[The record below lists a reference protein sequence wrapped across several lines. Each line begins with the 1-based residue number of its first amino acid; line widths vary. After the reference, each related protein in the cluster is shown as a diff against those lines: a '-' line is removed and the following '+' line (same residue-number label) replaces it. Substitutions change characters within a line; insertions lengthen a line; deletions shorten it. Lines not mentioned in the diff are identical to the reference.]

1 MKIVAAGNSKNLR
14 KEDVPQ
20 PFIAIISE
28 VRVQTFEKTARS
40 PPREDKDMLHFADP
54 SIKPLGLNVTN
65 KRVLVTAY
73 GDESDNW
80 RGQPV
85 EIYVDPNVT
94 NSRGEIVGGIR
105 LRIPAA
111 IGAAPAPAPK
121 TAQAPRPMPALQAPR
136 NAAEVTRTAAEVAQT
151 IEGMNHAQDQDNLEE
166 WRSCGMAI
174 AGITQAQKEA
184 MEAALDQAQERL
196 AIAEAPAAPPPPGV
210 GSDEPPRITNR
221 SHDAAS
227 FRCWHPSPI

>member
-14 KEDVPQ
+14 KEDVPH

-40 PPREDKDMLHFADP
+40 PREDKDMLHFADP
-54 SIKPLGLNVTN
+54 SIKPMGLNVTN
-65 KRVLVTAY
+65 KRILVAAY

-105 LRIPAA
+105 LRIPRTAAA
-111 IGAAPAPAPK
+111 IGTSAAPMPTAAP
-121 TAQAPRPMPALQAPR
+121 APRPMPALQAPR
-136 NAAEVTRTAAEVAQT
+136 NTAEVTRTAAEVAQT
-151 IEGMNHAQDQDNLEE
+151 IEGLNHAQDQENLEE
-166 WRSCGMAI
+166 WRSWGMAI
-174 AGITQAQKEA
+174 AGTTQAQRDA
-184 MEAALDQAQERL
+184 IEAAFDRAQERL
-196 AIAEAPAAPPPPGV
+196 AIAEAPAAPRRPAQARG
-210 GSDEPPRITNR
+210 
-221 SHDAAS
+221 
-227 FRCWHPSPI
+227 

>member
-1 MKIVAAGNSKNLR
+1 MKISAISNSKNLR

-20 PFIAIISE
+20 PFIAIISD

-40 PPREDKDMLHFADP
+40 PREDKDMLHFADP
-54 SIKPLGLNVTN
+54 KVKPLGLNVTN
-65 KRVLVTAY
+65 KRILVAAY

-111 IGAAPAPAPK
+111 ANLTNAPAFAPK
-121 TAQAPRPMPALQAPR
+121 AAQAPRPMPKLQAPR
-136 NAAEVTRTAAEVAQT
+136 SAAEVARTAAEVAQA

-166 WRSCGMAI
+166 WRTWGMAI
-174 AGITQAQKEA
+174 VGTTQAQQQA
-184 MEAALDQAQERL
+184 MEAASDHAQERL
-196 AIAEAPAAPPPPGV
+196 
-210 GSDEPPRITNR
+210 SL
-221 SHDAAS
+221 AAS
-227 FRCWHPSPI
+227 PIMPRRPAPMGA

>member
-1 MKIVAAGNSKNLR
+1 MKIVATGNSKNLR

-40 PPREDKDMLHFADP
+40 PREDKDMLHFADP
-54 SIKPLGLNVTN
+54 NVKPLGLNVTN

-105 LRIPAA
+105 LRIPTAA
-111 IGAAPAPAPK
+111 AVGTVPAPAPK
-121 TAQAPRPMPALQAPR
+121 AAHAPRPMPALQAPR
-136 NAAEVTRTAAEVAQT
+136 NAAEVARTATEVVQT
-151 IEGMNHAQDQDNLEE
+151 IDGMNHAQDQDNLEE
-166 WRSCGMAI
+166 WRSWGTAI
-174 AGITQAQKEA
+174 AGATPAHRDA
-184 MEAALDQAQERL
+184 MDAAFDQAQERL
-196 AIAEAPAAPPPPGV
+196 AIAEAPAAP
-210 GSDEPPRITNR
+210 R
-221 SHDAAS
+221 
-227 FRCWHPSPI
+227 HPAQTRG

>member
-1 MKIVAAGNSKNLR
+1 MKIDAKGNSRNLR

-40 PPREDKDMLHFADP
+40 PREDKDMLHFADP
-54 SIKPLGLNVTN
+54 TVKPLGLNVTN
-65 KRVLVTAY
+65 KRILVAAY

-105 LRIPAA
+105 LRIPRTAAA
-111 IGAAPAPAPK
+111 IGTAPAPAPALK
-121 TAQAPRPMPALQAPR
+121 AAQAPRPMPTLQAPR

-151 IEGMNHAQDQDNLEE
+151 IEGLNHAQDQDNLEE
-166 WRSCGMAI
+166 WRSWGMAI
-174 AGITQAQKEA
+174 AGTTQAQKDA
-184 MEAALDQAQERL
+184 MQAASDHAQERI
-196 AIAEAPAAPPPPGV
+196 AIAEAPAAPRRPAQGR
-210 GSDEPPRITNR
+210 G
-221 SHDAAS
+221 
-227 FRCWHPSPI
+227 

>member
-14 KEDVPQ
+14 KEDVPH

-40 PPREDKDMLHFADP
+40 PREDKDMLHFTDP

-65 KRVLVTAY
+65 KRILIAAY

-80 RGQPV
+80 CGQPV

-105 LRIPAA
+105 LRIPRTAAA
-111 IGAAPAPAPK
+111 IGAAPAPTA
-121 TAQAPRPMPALQAPR
+121 AQASRPMPTLQAPR
-136 NAAEVTRTAAEVAQT
+136 NAAELARTAAEVAQA
-151 IEGMNHAQDQDNLEE
+151 IEGMNHAQDQENLEE
-166 WRSCGMAI
+166 WRSWGMAI
-174 AGITQAQKEA
+174 AGTTQAQRDA
-184 MEAALDQAQERL
+184 MEAASDHAQER
-196 AIAEAPAAPPPPGV
+196 PALGR
-210 GSDEPPRITNR
+210 G
-221 SHDAAS
+221 
-227 FRCWHPSPI
+227 

>member
-14 KEDVPQ
+14 KEDVPH
-20 PFIAIISE
+20 PFVAIISE

-40 PPREDKDMLHFADP
+40 PREDKDMLHFTDP

-65 KRVLVTAY
+65 KRVLLAAY

-85 EIYVDPNVT
+85 EIYVDSNVT

-105 LRIPAA
+105 LRIPRTAGA
-111 IGAAPAPAPK
+111 IGTAPAPVPK
-121 TAQAPRPMPALQAPR
+121 AAQVSRPMPTLQAPR
-136 NAAEVTRTAAEVAQT
+136 SAEVERTAAEVAQT

-166 WRSCGMAI
+166 WQSWGMGI
-174 AGITQAQKEA
+174 AGTTQAQKDTI
-184 MEAALDQAQERL
+184 EAAFDQAQERL
-196 AIAEAPAAPPPPGV
+196 AIAEAPAAPRRPAQERV
-210 GSDEPPRITNR
+210 
-221 SHDAAS
+221 
-227 FRCWHPSPI
+227 

>member
-14 KEDVPQ
+14 KEDVPH

-40 PPREDKDMLHFADP
+40 PREDKDMLHFTDP

-65 KRVLVTAY
+65 KRILVAAY

-105 LRIPAA
+105 LPGR
-111 IGAAPAPAPK
+111 
-121 TAQAPRPMPALQAPR
+121 
-136 NAAEVTRTAAEVAQT
+136 
-151 IEGMNHAQDQDNLEE
+151 
-166 WRSCGMAI
+166 
-174 AGITQAQKEA
+174 
-184 MEAALDQAQERL
+184 
-196 AIAEAPAAPPPPGV
+196 APPPSAGAWV
-210 GSDEPPRITNR
+210 G
-221 SHDAAS
+221 
-227 FRCWHPSPI
+227 

>member
-1 MKIVAAGNSKNLR
+1 MKIVATGNSKNLR

-40 PPREDKDMLHFADP
+40 PREDKDMLCFADP
-54 SIKPLGLNVTN
+54 NVKPLGLNVTN
-65 KRVLVTAY
+65 KRILVAAY

-105 LRIPAA
+105 LRIPRTAAA
-111 IGAAPAPAPK
+111 IGTAPAPTA
-121 TAQAPRPMPALQAPR
+121 AQAPRPRPTLHAPR

-151 IEGMNHAQDQDNLEE
+151 IEGLNHAQDQENLEE
-166 WRSCGMAI
+166 WQSWGMAI
-174 AGITQAQKEA
+174 AGTTQAQRDA
-184 MEAALDQAQERL
+184 IEAAFDHAQERL
-196 AIAEAPAAPPPPGV
+196 AIAEAPAAPRRPALGR
-210 GSDEPPRITNR
+210 G
-221 SHDAAS
+221 
-227 FRCWHPSPI
+227 

>member
-14 KEDVPQ
+14 KEDVPH

-40 PPREDKDMLHFADP
+40 PREDKDMLHFADP

-65 KRVLVTAY
+65 KRIIIAAY
-73 GDESDNW
+73 GDESDHW
-80 RGQPV
+80 CGQPV

-111 IGAAPAPAPK
+111 HAGAALGTAPAPVQK
-121 TAQAPRPMPALQAPR
+121 TAQVPRPMPTLQAPR
-136 NAAEVTRTAAEVAQT
+136 NAAEVARTAAEVAQT
-151 IEGMNHAQDQDNLEE
+151 IEGMNHAQEQENLEE
-166 WRSCGMAI
+166 WRSWGMAI
-174 AGITQAQKEA
+174 AGTSQAQIDA
-184 MEAALDQAQERL
+184 MEAAFDHTQERL
-196 AIAEAPAAPPPPGV
+196 AISEAPAAPCRPAKGR
-210 GSDEPPRITNR
+210 G
-221 SHDAAS
+221 
-227 FRCWHPSPI
+227 

>member
-14 KEDVPQ
+14 KEDVPH

-40 PPREDKDMLHFADP
+40 PREDKDMLHFTDP
-54 SIKPLGLNVTN
+54 NVKPLGLNVTN

-105 LRIPAA
+105 LRIPRAA
-111 IGAAPAPAPK
+111 ASISTTPAPTA
-121 TAQAPRPMPALQAPR
+121 AQASRPMPALQAPR
-136 NAAEVTRTAAEVAQT
+136 SAAEVAETAAEVAQT
-151 IEGMNHAQDQDNLEE
+151 IEGMNHAQDQINLEE
-166 WRSCGMAI
+166 WRAWGMAI
-174 AGITQAQKEA
+174 AGTTQAQEDA
-184 MEAALDQAQERL
+184 MEAAFDHTQERL
-196 AIAEAPAAPPPPGV
+196 AIAEAPAAPRRPAQG
-210 GSDEPPRITNR
+210 
-221 SHDAAS
+221 
-227 FRCWHPSPI
+227 

>member
-14 KEDVPQ
+14 KEDVPH
-20 PFIAIISE
+20 PFVAIISE

-40 PPREDKDMLHFADP
+40 PREDKDMLHFTDP

-65 KRVLVTAY
+65 KRVLLAAY

-85 EIYVDPNVT
+85 EIYVDSNVT

-105 LRIPAA
+105 LRIPRTAGA
-111 IGAAPAPAPK
+111 IGTAPAPVPK
-121 TAQAPRPMPALQAPR
+121 AAQVSRPMPTLQAPR
-136 NAAEVTRTAAEVAQT
+136 SAEVERTAAEVAQT

-166 WRSCGMAI
+166 WRSWGMAI
-174 AGITQAQKEA
+174 AGTTQAQRDA
-184 MEAALDQAQERL
+184 MEAAFDHTQERL
-196 AIAEAPAAPPPPGV
+196 AIADAPA
-210 GSDEPPRITNR
+210 SPRR
-221 SHDAAS
+221 PAHG
-227 FRCWHPSPI
+227 RG

>member
-14 KEDVPQ
+14 KEDVPH

-40 PPREDKDMLHFADP
+40 PREEKDMLHFVDP
-54 SIKPLGLNVTN
+54 SVKPLGLNVTN
-65 KRVLVTAY
+65 KRVLVAAY

-80 RGQPV
+80 CGQPV

-111 IGAAPAPAPK
+111 AAIRTAPAPAPIA
-121 TAQAPRPMPALQAPR
+121 AQAPRPMPALQAPR
-136 NAAEVTRTAAEVAQT
+136 SAEVTRTAAEVAQA
-151 IEGMNHAQDQDNLEE
+151 IEGMNHAQEQENLEE
-166 WRSCGMAI
+166 WRSWGIAI
-174 AGITQAQKEA
+174 AGTTPAQKDA
-184 MEAALDQAQERL
+184 MDAAFDHAQERL
-196 AIAEAPAAPPPPGV
+196 AIADAPAAPRRPALG
-210 GSDEPPRITNR
+210 R
-221 SHDAAS
+221 A
-227 FRCWHPSPI
+227 

>member
-1 MKIVAAGNSKNLR
+1 MKIVAAGSSRNLR

-40 PPREDKDMLHFADP
+40 PREDKEMLHFADP

-73 GDESDNW
+73 GDESDDW

-94 NSRGEIVGGIR
+94 NSRGEVVGGIR
-105 LRIPAA
+105 LRIPTSAT
-111 IGAAPAPAPK
+111 IGTAPAPAPK
-121 TAQAPRPMPALQAPR
+121 TAHAPRPMPILQAPR
-136 NAAEVTRTAAEVAQT
+136 NAAEVAQT
-151 IEGMNHAQDQDNLEE
+151 IEGMNHAQDQDNLEQ
-166 WRSCGMAI
+166 WQSWGMAI
-174 AGITQAQKEA
+174 AGTTQAQKDA
-184 MEAALDQAQERL
+184 MEAAFDRAQERL
-196 AIAEAPAAPPPPGV
+196 AIAEAPAAPRRPALGR
-210 GSDEPPRITNR
+210 G
-221 SHDAAS
+221 
-227 FRCWHPSPI
+227 